1 MVLQFLL
8 EVTKSMQVMEHQQAT
23 GTEERLA
30 QIEARL
36 QALETQMQQVKE
48 ELPDNRVSIIVFSG
62 DLDKVLASFVIA
74 TGAAAV
80 GMEVS
85 MFFTFWGLN
94 ALKKKRD
101 LSGKNFMEKMF
112 ALMTPVGTEGLGVSK
127 MNFFGIGAKMLRAMM
142 KQKQVASLEELAQMA
157 RDLGV
162 KIIACQMAMDVMGVK
177 PEELWEGIEVGGV
190 AAFLAEATKSKV
202 TLFI

>member
-1 MVLQFLL
+1 
-8 EVTKSMQVMEHQQAT
+8 MQVAERSQHEMTAEKLAEI
-23 GTEERLA
+23 EERLKSLENQVQ
-30 QIEARL
+30 QIRD
-36 QALETQMQQVKE
+36 

-74 TGAAAV
+74 TGAAAM

-94 ALKKKRD
+94 ALKKGRD
-101 LSGKNFMEKMF
+101 LSGKNLMEKMF
-112 ALMTPVGTEGLGVSK
+112 ALMTPAGTEGLGVSK
-127 MNFFGIGAKMLRAMM
+127 MNFFGLGAKMLRAMM
-142 KQKQVASLEELAQMA
+142 KRKGVTSLEELAQMA

-162 KIIACQMAMDVMGVK
+162 KVIACQMAMDVMGVK
-177 PEELWEGIEVGGV
+177 KEELWDGIEVGGV
-190 AAFLAEATKSKV
+190 ASFLAEATKSKI

>member
-1 MVLQFLL
+1 
-8 EVTKSMQVMEHQQAT
+8 MQVLERTQQEITQEKVA
-23 GTEERLA
+23 E
-30 QIEARL
+30 IEARL
-36 QALETQMQQVKE
+36 NALENQVQQIRE
-48 ELPDNRVSIIVFSG
+48 ELPDNKVSIIVFSG

-94 ALKKKRD
+94 ALKKKRN

-112 ALMTPVGTEGLGVSK
+112 AIMTPVGTEGLGVSK

-142 KQKQVASLEELAQMA
+142 KRKQVASLEELAQMA

-177 PEELWEGIEVGGV
+177 ADELWDGIEVGGV

>member
-1 MVLQFLL
+1 
-8 EVTKSMQVMEHQQAT
+8 MQVLERTQQEITQEKVA
-23 GTEERLA
+23 E
-30 QIEARL
+30 IEARL
-36 QALETQMQQVKE
+36 KALENQVQQIRE
-48 ELPDNRVSIIVFSG
+48 ELPDNKASIIVFSG

-94 ALKKKRD
+94 ALKKKRN

-112 ALMTPVGTEGLGVSK
+112 AIMTPVGTEGLGVSK

-142 KQKQVASLEELAQMA
+142 KRKQVASLEELAQMA

-177 PEELWEGIEVGGV
+177 ADELWDGIEVGGV